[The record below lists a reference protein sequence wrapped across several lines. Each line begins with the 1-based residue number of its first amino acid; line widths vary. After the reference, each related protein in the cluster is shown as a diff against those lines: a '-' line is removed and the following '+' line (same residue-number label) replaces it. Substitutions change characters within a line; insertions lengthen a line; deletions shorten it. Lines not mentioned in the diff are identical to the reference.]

1 MAPVPL
7 TDCLN
12 RKLAE
17 LRMKR
22 CKPLW
27 IECCRDHL
35 TALVVE
41 GEDDSVVLHPDPSV
55 DRAWY
60 AGIEIRHAPER
71 ELTWVFVKGEIE
83 DDEDEVSAHIV
94 STPEAPGASE
104 IAQAA

>member
-1 MAPVPL
+1 MAPPPL

-17 LRMKR
+17 LRSKR

-27 IECCRDHL
+27 IECSRDHL

-41 GEDDSVVLHPDPSV
+41 GEDDSVVLHPDPTV

-60 AGIEIRHAPER
+60 GGVEIRHAPDR

-83 DDEDEVSAHIV
+83 DNEDEVSAHLV
-94 STPEAPGASE
+94 SPPE
-104 IAQAA
+104 IASAA